1 MLKHSTKPVA
11 PKMAAARPKSP
22 VIERPAT
29 LNAQKQMDAVVKYF
43 NSASDITKYYGDI
56 TRARIIA
63 EGQGIFVAGIT
74 TTKNRDLAVKMKDH
88 LEPSERDM
96 AEFAASAALTSR
108 IYTTTRITV
117 DPSQHWTAG
126 ILISDRVPGQPL
138 STIWP
143 TIPSKDLPAFKKDIT
158 AQLAAQLAR
167 MRALRKPFI
176 GRVGHHRD
184 TATPQPTRNVYDGP
198 VGGFFGPFAGADP
211 EKAFD
216 EWCLSQLPNVK
227 DQAKWR
233 PKLDKDRASRRLGGG
248 GGVPPSFVL
257 THGDLNWRNIMVD
270 KEKSA
275 GGGGGGG
282 GRYVITG
289 IVDWEWSG
297 FWPDYAEYVL
307 MERVALHDREWVKVL
322 REVVPKGGCSKERL
336 EFVKVL
342 QGACNP
348 FLTGKF

>member
-1 MLKHSTKPVA
+1 M
-11 PKMAAARPKSP
+11 
-22 VIERPAT
+22 IERPGT
-29 LNAQKQMDAVVKYF
+29 LNAQKQMDAVVNYF
-43 NSASDITKYYGDI
+43 SSASDITSYYGDI

-63 EGQGIFVAGIT
+63 EGQGIFVAGVT
-74 TTKNRDLAVKMKDH
+74 TTKNRDLAIKMKDH

-96 AEFAASAALTSR
+96 AGFAASAALTGR

-117 DPSQHWTAG
+117 DPAQHWTAG
-126 ILISDRVPGQPL
+126 ILIGDRVPGQPL
-138 STIWP
+138 STVWP
-143 TIPSKDLPAFKKDIT
+143 TIPSKDLPAFKKDMA

-176 GRVGHHRD
+176 GRVGHPRD
-184 TATPQPTRNVYDGP
+184 SAAPQPTRNVYDGP
-198 VGGFFGPFAGADP
+198 AGGFFGPFTGADP
-211 EKAFD
+211 ECAFD
-216 EWCLSQLPNVK
+216 KWCLAQLPSLK

-233 PKLDKDRASRRLGGG
+233 ARLDKDRASRRLSGGA
-248 GGVPPSFVL
+248 PPSFVL

-270 KEKSA
+270 KDRGA
-275 GGGGGGG
+275 GGG

-297 FWPDYAEYVL
+297 FWPDYAEYAL
-307 MERVALHDREWVKVL
+307 MKVALHDREWAKVL

-336 EFVKVL
+336 EFVSVVQK
-342 QGACNP
+342 ACNP